1 MIGAIMIVFC
11 VLLFFVAAYI
21 GMWIFALLA
30 SCLCGLDGERRMEEV
45 PEQRVFYPWAPLTI
59 AALHGW
65 RARRRA
71 QRDFPRARSV

>member
-1 MIGAIMIVFC
+1 MIGSIMIVFC

-21 GMWIFALLA
+21 GMWGLIVALLA
-30 SCLCGLDGERRMEEV
+30 SCL
-45 PEQRVFYPWAPLTI
+45 YPWAPLAI